1 MYQRDRHE
9 RFRTGGRVTT
19 RWEYLICLSITGG
32 IFLGFI
38 LDSQRQKI
46 VHVAQAAVK
55 EEPKEQVVL
64 LEVVYDKPGIERLI
78 RATFSEEPNIAV
90 AIAKAESELNPK
102 AYNGE
107 AHRGCNGSI
116 GVMQIGCVHNRN
128 NPKALHDVAFNLK
141 KARSIYD
148 DSLARTGNGWLPW
161 GAYTDGRYK
170 QYLE

>member
-1 MYQRDRHE
+1 MYQRDRHG
-9 RFRTGGRVTT
+9 RFRNEGRVTT

-32 IFLGFI
+32 ILLGFI
-38 LDSQRQKI
+38 LDSQNQPI
-46 VHVAQAAVK
+46 VYVVEASV
-55 EEPKEQVVL
+55 EQPREKVVL
-64 LEVVYDKPGIERLI
+64 IEVVYDKAGIERLI
-78 RATFSEEPNIAV
+78 RATFPETSNTAV

-107 AHRGCNGSI
+107 AHKGCNGSI
-116 GVMQIGCVHNRN
+116 GVMQIGCVHNRS

-141 KARSIYD
+141 KARAIYD